1 MCMFVYEP
9 MDSKLYEFN
18 SNLTIDKRQNLFDD
32 KIRVKDTIDTCK

>member
-1 MCMFVYEP
+1 MCMYVYET
-9 MDSKLYEFN
+9 MHSKLNEFN